1 MPFIH
6 QQALTGDFL
15 VSEAHGQRS
24 RENVILAATTAVLP
38 AGQLLSIGA
47 DGTYVV
53 YAGPGA
59 DPEAPV
65 TADGVLYSSAPISDD
80 EQLVV
85 IIARDAEVSAE
96 MLTGLDDAARDS
108 LAVHNIIVRD

>member
-6 QQALTGDFL
+6 QQALTADFL

-24 RENVILAATTAVLP
+24 RENVILAVTAAVLP
-38 AGQLLSIGA
+38 AGQLLSIGT
-47 DGTYVV
+47 DGTYVA
-53 YAGPGA
+53 YAGPGS

-65 TADGVLYSSAPISDD
+65 SADGVLYGTAPISDD
-80 EQLVV
+80 EQMVV

-96 MLTGLDDAARDS
+96 LLVGLDDAARDA
-108 LAVHNIIVRD
+108 LAVRNIIVRD